1 MPNKKNDTL
10 LNPFGEPDYEE
21 EDFGKAEEIR
31 KCSAREAQEEAR
43 KARLLADRANTDYFE

>member
-31 KCSAREAQEEAR
+31 KFSAREAQEEER